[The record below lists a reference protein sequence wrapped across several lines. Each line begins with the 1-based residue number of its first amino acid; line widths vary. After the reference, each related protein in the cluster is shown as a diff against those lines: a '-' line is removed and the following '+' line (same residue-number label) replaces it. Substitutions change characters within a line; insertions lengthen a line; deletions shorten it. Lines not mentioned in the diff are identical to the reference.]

1 MVTRPLLLVV
11 ALLAVPAH
19 ASTLV
24 YKCVNE
30 AGKVTYSESPCYGER
45 WHRMGAHQ
53 PPKPRQEPVS
63 QPAATPAADAKSPSR
78 PRTAA
83 KMPTPP

>member
-1 MVTRPLLLVV
+1 MFMRALVFV
-11 ALLAVPAH
+11 LAAFALPAQ

-45 WHRMGAHQ
+45 WHRLGA
-53 PPKPRQEPVS
+53 PAAPKARAEPTS
-63 QPAATPAADAKSPSR
+63 QPAATPATEPTSINR